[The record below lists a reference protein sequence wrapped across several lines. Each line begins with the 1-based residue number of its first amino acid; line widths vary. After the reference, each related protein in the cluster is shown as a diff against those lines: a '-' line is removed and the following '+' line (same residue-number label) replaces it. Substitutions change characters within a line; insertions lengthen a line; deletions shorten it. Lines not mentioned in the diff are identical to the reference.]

1 MNRFNTMYLG
11 AIGVALLASLSL
23 AGCASSRATHA
34 DLAPRTLADVQ
45 STTSRTLAAT
55 GTPSIALVLGGGGL
69 RGFAHLGVLRALD
82 EAGIEPDIVVGT
94 SAGAVVGAAY
104 ASGLPARQIES
115 IAREVK
121 LSSLIDFTFSKS
133 GLMRGD
139 HIASW
144 VNTMTSNMPMEKF
157 PRRFAAVA
165 TDLDSGQA
173 MLLDRGQAGEA
184 VQASAAVPGP
194 TVPVAYQN
202 GHLVD
207 GGISSLVPV
216 RFARAMGADFVI
228 AVDIY
233 CTGPA
238 SAGLAIPS
246 VLLRVMRLQSCA
258 VAAPE
263 MAEADILISPQVS
276 VSGMS
281 AKDEQEQAIAAGYK
295 AAVQALAGIKAAQ
308 LAAY

>member
-1 MNRFNTMYLG
+1 MKRFNTMYLG
-11 AIGVALLASLSL
+11 AISVALLAALGL
-23 AGCASSRATHA
+23 AGCASSRAAHA

-45 STTSRTLAAT
+45 SSASRTPVAT
-55 GTPSIALVLGGGGL
+55 GKPSIALVLGGGGL

-82 EAGIEPDIVVGT
+82 EAGIEPNIVVGT

-133 GLMRGD
+133 GLMRSD

-144 VNTMTSNMPMEKF
+144 VNTMTSSVPMEKF

-173 MLLDRGQAGEA
+173 VLLDRGQAGPA

-194 TVPVAYQN
+194 TVPVAYLN

-246 VLLRVMRLQSCA
+246 VLLRVMRVQSCA
-258 VAAPE
+258 IAAPE
-263 MAEADILISPQVS
+263 MSEADILIAPPVS

-295 AAVQALAGIKAAQ
+295 AAVQALAGMKAAQ

>member
-1 MNRFNTMYLG
+1 MNRFNTLYLR
-11 AIGVALLASLSL
+11 AVCLALLTPLGL
-23 AGCASSRATHA
+23 AGCASSATHA

-45 STTSRTLAAT
+45 RSVSRKPVAT
-55 GTPSIALVLGGGGL
+55 GKPSIALVLGGGGL

-82 EAGIEPDIVVGT
+82 EAGIQPDIVVGT

-104 ASGLPARQIES
+104 ASGLPARRIES
-115 IAREVK
+115 ISREVK

-144 VNTMTSNMPMEKF
+144 VNTMTSSVPMEQF

-173 MLLDRGQAGEA
+173 VLLDRGLAGPA

-194 TVPVAYQN
+194 TAPVAYKS

-238 SAGLAIPS
+238 SNGLSVPS
-246 VLLRVMRLQSCA
+246 ILLRVMRVQSCA

-263 MAEADILISPQVS
+263 MAEADILIAPPVS

-281 AKDEQEQAIAAGYK
+281 AKDEQAQAIAAGYK
-295 AAVQALAGIKAAQ
+295 AAAKVLAGMKAAQ
-308 LAAY
+308 LATY